1 MVSGAPKAATI
12 SIAETLALLDGDF
25 IAFAKGA
32 ADGRY
37 AFWLGSG
44 ISLFR
49 FPGLKAIVIKAL
61 EYLRNRADPSQE
73 QCRFRAGLERAFNL
87 ANLSDEEKAK
97 IDLRIAADGW
107 SVADILRD
115 RLSGQYAAF
124 LNIDIDGEPLDLL
137 VWEGVAVAATYAD
150 DTVAPDAEHY
160 AIAVL
165 IKEGLVTELPSAN
178 WDGLIE
184 KAVNEL
190 SDGNRGLKVCVR
202 SQNLQ
207 ASSQKATLVKFHGCA
222 VRARDDQATYRKY
235 LVAAQRQIDDWGG
248 TDSNTHGI
256 AQYLI
261 NVAITKPTL
270 MLGFSA
276 QDANIRKVFG
286 LAKAAQNWA
295 WPGELP
301 AYVMAEDTIGEA
313 QRTLLGNVYR
323 DPFETADRAAIMASA
338 HLQAFAKPLLTAL
351 ILWTYAAKLQRAA
364 RLGDFDLTDELAEWV
379 DEGIINLRDQLATAN
394 VGDHLAFVEAL
405 IGGLSRTKRIF
416 LAGKSDPG
424 ASHYEPLT
432 QTPVSQMMQDVE
444 FETNGSPEAAMIAAT
459 LAKGAAAGYWSMK
472 PPASGDDRAATA
484 TITMDARTDRIFV
497 LGKPEAELALYASE
511 AVLEED
517 EDVVLIHAR
526 PMHDRM
532 QRSPSR
538 PPGRTGAVG
547 PRRVGRPDRR
557 GYDLGRVDGPVE
569 TGVRPL
575 LSRIAPSVM
584 SPTAPSRC
592 KL

>member
-1 MVSGAPKAATI
+1 MTRNRSRADGRRLTVGGQVSGAPKAATI

-25 IAFAKGA
+25 NAFAKGVV
-32 ADGRY
+32 DGRY

-61 EYLRNRADPSQE
+61 EYLRCRIDPSHE
-73 QCRFRAGLERAFNL
+73 GCPFKAGLERALNL
-87 ANLSDEEKAK
+87 ANLSDDEKAK
-97 IDLRIAADGW
+97 VDLRVAAQDW
-107 SVADILRD
+107 PVVDLLRD

-124 LNIDIDGEPLDLL
+124 LNIDIDGMPLDLL
-137 VWEGVAVAATYAD
+137 AWEGVDVVATYAD
-150 DTVAPDAEHY
+150 DSVEPDAEHY

-165 IKEGLVTELPSAN
+165 VKEGVVTELPSAN

-184 KAVNEL
+184 KAVDKL
-190 SDGNRGLKVCVR
+190 SDGNGGLKVCVR
-202 SQNLQ
+202 SEDLQ
-207 ASSQKATLVKFHGCA
+207 AANQKATLIKFHGCA
-222 VRARDDQATYRKY
+222 VRAKDDRETYREY

-248 TDSNTHGI
+248 TDTNTHGI
-256 AQYLI
+256 ARYLI

-323 DPFETADRAAIMASA
+323 GQFETANRAAIIASA

-364 RLGDFDLTDELAEWV
+364 RIGSFDLIDGLAEWV
-379 DEGIINLRDQLATAN
+379 DEGIINLRDQLAAAN
-394 VGDHLAFVEAL
+394 AGDHAAFVEAL
-405 IGGLSRTKRIF
+405 IAGLSRTKRIF
-416 LAGKSDPG
+416 LAGKSDRA
-424 ASHYEPLT
+424 ASRYEPLT
-432 QTPVSQMMQDVE
+432 QVPVSQMVKDIE
-444 FETNGSPEAAMIAAT
+444 FETNGAPEAAIIAAT
-459 LAKGAAAGYWSMK
+459 LAKGVVAGYWAMG
-472 PPASGDDRAATA
+472 PPVSGDDRAATA
-484 TITMDARTDRIFV
+484 TITNGARTDRIFV
-497 LGKPEAELALYASE
+497 LGKPEAELALYESE

-517 EDVVLIHAR
+517 DDAVLVHAR
-526 PMHDRM
+526 PMHSRM

-547 PRRVGRPDRR
+547 PRRVGMVS
-557 GYDLGRVDGPVE
+557 L
-569 TGVRPL
+569 
-575 LSRIAPSVM
+575 IAEAT
-584 SPTAPSRC
+584 SPTELMDRFRLESG
-592 KL
+592 L

>member
-1 MVSGAPKAATI
+1 MSAAPKAATI
-12 SIAETLALLDGDF
+12 SIAETLALLDGNF
-25 IAFAKGA
+25 NAFATGV

-49 FPGLKAIVIKAL
+49 FPGLKTIVIKAL
-61 EYLRNRADPSQE
+61 EYIRCRVDASQE
-73 QCRFRAGLERAFNL
+73 GCPFKASLERAFNL
-87 ANLSDEEKAK
+87 ANLSDAEKAQV
-97 IDLRIAADGW
+97 DLTVAAKDWPIADL
-107 SVADILRD
+107 LRD

-137 VWEGVAVAATYAD
+137 VWEGVELAATYAD
-150 DTVAPDAEHY
+150 DSIAPDAEHY

-184 KAVNEL
+184 KALTEL
-190 SDGNRGLKVCVR
+190 SEGNGGLKVCVR
-202 SQNLQ
+202 SEDLQ
-207 ASSQKATLVKFHGCA
+207 APNQKATLIKFHGCA
-222 VRARDDQATYRKY
+222 VRARADQATYREY

-248 TDSNTHGI
+248 TDTSTHGI

-286 LAKAAQNWA
+286 LAKATQSWA

-301 AYVMAEDTIGEA
+301 AYVMAEEAIGEA

-323 DPFETADRAAIMASA
+323 DQFESGDRAAIMASA

-351 ILWTYAAKLQRAA
+351 IVWTYAAKLQRAA

-379 DEGIINLRDQLATAN
+379 DEGIINLRNRIAAADT
-394 VGDHLAFVEAL
+394 GDHLAFVDAL

-416 LAGKSDPG
+416 LAGKSNPG
-424 ASHYEPLT
+424 ASRYEPLT
-432 QTPVSQMMQDVE
+432 QGPVSQMTQDVE
-444 FETNGSPEAAMIAAT
+444 SETNGLPEAAIIAAT
-459 LAKGAAAGYWSMK
+459 LAKGAEAGYWSIE
-472 PPASGDDRAATA
+472 PPVSGDDRAATA
-484 TITMDARTDRIFV
+484 RIKKGALTNRIFV
-497 LGKPEAELALYASE
+497 LGKPEAEQALYASG

-517 EDVVLIHAR
+517 EDAVLVHAR
-526 PMHDRM
+526 PMYARM
-532 QRSPSR
+532 QRSPR
-538 PPGRTGAVG
+538 RAPGRTGAVG
-547 PRRVGRPDRR
+547 PRRVGM
-557 GYDLGRVDGPVE
+557 
-569 TGVRPL
+569 TGL
-575 LSRIAPSVM
+575 IAEAATPAELM
-584 SPTAPSRC
+584 DWF
-592 KL
+592 KLEAGL